1 MAKKMLFYLILAAL
15 IFTPLKSLA
24 QDEQWL
30 QYHSAREVSLAGFG
44 TNTKL
49 LEIIEEKPTNVKLP
63 EFKGENPLF
72 VKWQTPMVESGFLW
86 VALDKTK
93 ENGIYDSLYIDSDAD
108 ENLDDETALEPY
120 RITQSYVYFG
130 PVKVVF
136 EIDDG
141 PVSYHLNFRFYS
153 SNDNNRR
160 LYAYAGGWYQGEVTV
175 NGQKKQC
182 VLFDYNINGA
192 FNDRAIIAQDSDRI
206 RISESD
212 NPRDTR
218 FVGNYI
224 EIAGSLYQPEI
235 AQDGAYIKLEEA
247 KNVKYGS
254 IKLPESVTELSVGG
268 INGSFI
274 IKPENC
280 IAALPIGKY
289 QVNDWVIVRKD
300 DKDTQWKLTGTR
312 GSGSKDSFDISED
325 KETELTV
332 GEPVVANVQARYNNG
347 SYSFN
352 QTLTGSNGESI
363 TLLRNGSRP
372 QAPKLNIKSEDGKYD
387 RTYSFS
393 YG

>member
-1 MAKKMLFYLILAAL
+1 MLFYLILAAL